1 MKRITAAALAALW
14 SAALAAADEES
25 RRDLGA
31 HEHGRGALNVAVEGD
46 SVWIE
51 FEAPGADIVGFEHE
65 AESAEDR
72 AAVDAAREAL
82 SRPLSLFALPEA
94 AGCMVESAEV
104 EAVGGEHED
113 HDDHGDHGDHGD
125 EEEDEPHG
133 EFHAEYL
140 LRCAAIGEIR
150 TMEFPYFAA
159 FPNAEALEVS
169 IVSGKGQGAFEA
181 TRESP
186 AADVARWF

>member
-1 MKRITAAALAALW
+1 MKRIIAAAFAALW
-14 SAALAAADEES
+14 SAAPAAADEES

-72 AAVDAAREAL
+72 AAMDAAREAL
-82 SRPLSLFALPEA
+82 SQPLSLFALPEA
-94 AGCMVESAEV
+94 AGCAVESAEV
-104 EAVGGEHED
+104 EAVGGEH
-113 HDDHGDHGDHGD
+113 GDHEDHGD

-133 EFHAEYL
+133 EFHAEYV
-140 LRCAAIGEIR
+140 LRCAAVGEIR

-159 FPNAEALEVS
+159 FPNAEELEVNIAS
-169 IVSGKGQGAFEA
+169 EKGQGAFEV